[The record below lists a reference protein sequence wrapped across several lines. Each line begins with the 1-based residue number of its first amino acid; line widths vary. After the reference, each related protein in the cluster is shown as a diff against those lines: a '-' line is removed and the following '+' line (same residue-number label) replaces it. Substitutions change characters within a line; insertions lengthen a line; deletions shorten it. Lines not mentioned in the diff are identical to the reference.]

1 MNTEDKR
8 EVREAK
14 LQNPL
19 GIIALFASLAEVSGT
34 IVLKFLPERIQ
45 SIFICL

>member
-19 GIIALFASLAEVSGT
+19 GIIALFASLAEVSGIDRF
-34 IVLKFLPERIQ
+34 IVFLY
-45 SIFICL
+45 SL